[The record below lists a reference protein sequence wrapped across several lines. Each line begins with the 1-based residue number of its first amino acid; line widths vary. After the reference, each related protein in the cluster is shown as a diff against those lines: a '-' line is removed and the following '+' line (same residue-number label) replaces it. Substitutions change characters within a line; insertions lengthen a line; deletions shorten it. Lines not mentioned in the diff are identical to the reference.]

1 MLKMSWNDNKQETV
15 SEVTLWFPD
24 QLLTNSAFTWAV
36 GNFDW
41 AQDDQVI
48 IEISINY

>member
-1 MLKMSWNDNKQETV
+1 MIKSRKQFVKVPFGFLISYFQTQH
-15 SEVTLWFPD
+15 S
-24 QLLTNSAFTWAV
+24 TWAV

-48 IEISINY
+48 IELSINLI